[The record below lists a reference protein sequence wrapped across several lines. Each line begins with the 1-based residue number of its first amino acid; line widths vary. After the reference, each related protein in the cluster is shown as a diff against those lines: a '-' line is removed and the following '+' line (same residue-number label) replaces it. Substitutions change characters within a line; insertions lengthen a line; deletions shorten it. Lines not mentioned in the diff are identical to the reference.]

1 MKINKDDIKPKVK
14 GQSDFF
20 SWQLF
25 RWIRKNPTAFRIY
38 KGTWNSI
45 DGLNADNTALYIG
58 YERENG
64 GWIIARNLR
73 NLCCVNQDLQSY
85 SYGGCHDT
93 ANWID
98 VTQEFWSD
106 YMKKGVCAIHG
117 DNAHD
122 WTNCESRRVCNHCGK
137 VQESTIIMV
146 PKIVWQDSEV
156 AK

>member
-1 MKINKDDIKPKVK
+1 MNIKACDIKPSVK

-38 KGTWNSI
+38 VGTWNSV
-45 DGLNADNTALYIG
+45 DGINPDHPVFYIG
-58 YERENG
+58 YEREDNS
-64 GWIIARNLR
+64 WISARNLR

-85 SYGGCHDT
+85 SYGPSHDT

-98 VTQEFWSD
+98 VTEAFWTD

-117 DNAHD
+117 DNAHEWD
-122 WTNCESRRVCNHCGK
+122 EKDDGLRYCIYCCETQILK
-137 VQESTIIMV
+137 TKMV
-146 PKIVWQDSEV
+146 EVSEWV
-156 AK
+156 KL